1 MNEIVIPQISDEMRK
16 RIKKIV
22 KFHYGFEPDNRDI
35 DWIDGVL
42 RNNYS
47 TLHDQRIIR
56 NLVTVE
62 IDKILLKHRDK
73 IGNIKFGKILRHKLI
88 FHYLT
93 LASMS
98 YRAGI
103 PFATISLC
111 RTAVEAGL
119 RERVAEELAKKEV
132 SKNEKFPKKVF
143 EKMETLKDLSLGSIK
158 TKKGETKGLIRL
170 AEENNIISDKAI
182 EEIFKKLKFKYQSSR
197 RILDKFIHG
206 DLIWIVNFFKEKDKN
221 CEVIGAENV
230 LEESKIIAD
239 FKIGDVAVEVLE
251 GTTKI
256 AEILYFKNKGNFT
269 T

>member
-1 MNEIVIPQISDEMRK
+1 MIIPQISDKMRK

-22 KFHYGFEPDNRDI
+22 EFHHGFEPKDRDI
-35 DWIDGVL
+35 DWIDDVL

-73 IGNIKFGKILRHKLI
+73 IDKIGSIKFEKILLHKLI

-111 RTAVEAGL
+111 RTAIEAGL
-119 RERVAEELAKKEV
+119 RERIAEELAKKEI
-132 SKNEKFPKKVF
+132 SKNEKFPKKVL
-143 EKMETLKDLSLGSIK
+143 EKMETLKDISLGTIK
-158 TKKGETKGLIRL
+158 TKKREIKGLIKL
-170 AEENNIISDKAI
+170 AEENNIISDKVI
-182 EEIFKKLKFKYQSSR
+182 EEVFKKLKFKYQSSR
-197 RILDKFIHG
+197 KILDKFIHG
-206 DLIWIVNFFKEKDKN
+206 DLIWMVNFVKEKDKN
-221 CEVIGAENV
+221 SEVIGAENV

-239 FKIGDVAVEVLE
+239 FKIGDIAVEVLK

-256 AEILYFKNKGNFT
+256 AEILYFKNS
-269 T
+269 

>member
-1 MNEIVIPQISDEMRK
+1 MNEMIIPQISDEMRK

-22 KFHYGFEPDNRDI
+22 EFHYGFEPDNRDI

-73 IGNIKFGKILRHKLI
+73 IGSMKFGKILRHKLI

-111 RTAVEAGL
+111 RTVIEAGL
-119 RERVAEELAKKEV
+119 REKVAEELAKKEV
-132 SKNEKFPKKVF
+132 SKNGKFPKKVL
-143 EKMETLKDLSLGSIK
+143 EKIEILKDLSLGTMIK
-158 TKKGETKGLIRL
+158 L
-170 AEENNIISDKAI
+170 AKENNIISDEVI
-182 EEIFKKLKFKYQSSR
+182 EEIFKKLKFKYQNSR
-197 RILDKFIHG
+197 KILDKFIHG
-206 DLIWIVNFFKEKDKN
+206 DLIWMVNFVKEKDKN
-221 CEVIGAENV
+221 SQVIGAENV

-239 FKIGDVAVEVLE
+239 SRIDDIAVEVLK

-256 AEILYFKNKGNFT
+256 AEILYFKNA
-269 T
+269 

>member
-1 MNEIVIPQISDEMRK
+1 MIIPQISNKMRK

-22 KFHYGFEPDNRDI
+22 TFHYGFKPQDRDI
-35 DWIDGVL
+35 GWIDDVL

-56 NLVTVE
+56 NLVTTE
-62 IDKILLKHRDK
+62 IAKILLKHRDK
-73 IGNIKFGKILRHKLI
+73 NGNTEFGKILLQKLI

-111 RTAVEAGL
+111 RTAIEAGL
-119 RERVAEELAKKEV
+119 RERVAEELAKKEI
-132 SKNEKFPKKVF
+132 SKNEKFPKKVL
-143 EKMETLKDLSLGSIK
+143 EKMETLKDLSLGTIK
-158 TKKGETKGLIRL
+158 TKKKEIKGLIKL
-170 AEENNIISDKAI
+170 AEENNIIPDKVI
-182 EEIFKKLKFKYQSSR
+182 EKIFKKLKFKYQSSR

-206 DLIWIVNFFKEKDKN
+206 DLIWMVNFVKEKDKN
-221 CEVIGAENV
+221 SQVIGAENV

-239 FKIGDVAVEVLE
+239 SKIDDIAVEVLK

-256 AEILYFKNKGNFT
+256 AEILYFKNN
-269 T
+269 

>member
-1 MNEIVIPQISDEMRK
+1 MIIPQISDEMRK
-16 RIKKIV
+16 RIKRIV
-22 KFHYGFEPDNRDI
+22 KFHYGFEPNNRDI

-56 NLVTVE
+56 DLVTTE
-62 IDKILLKHRDK
+62 IAKILLKHRDK
-73 IGNIKFGKILRHKLI
+73 NGNTEFGNILLHKLI

-111 RTAVEAGL
+111 RTAIEAGL

-132 SKNEKFPKKVF
+132 NKNEKFPKKVL
-143 EKMETLKDLSLGSIK
+143 EKMETLKDLSLRDMIK
-158 TKKGETKGLIRL
+158 L
-170 AEENNIISDKAI
+170 AEENNIISNEVI
-182 EEIFKKLKFKYQSSR
+182 EKVFEKLKFKYQNSR
-197 RILDKFIHG
+197 KILDKFIHG
-206 DLIWIVNFFKEKDKN
+206 DLIWMVNFVKEKGKN
-221 CEVIGAENV
+221 SEVIGAENV
-230 LEESKIIAD
+230 LEECKIIAD
-239 FKIGDVAVEVLE
+239 FNIDDIAVEVLK

-256 AEILYFKNKGNFT
+256 AEILYFKNG
-269 T
+269 